1 MADKYKVKQHIETV
15 YEKEK
20 VQERI
25 SVLQRLADNRKSGG
39 KIISEHKQTGKQ
51 HQWLLYFVK

>member
-25 SVLQRLADNRKSGG
+25 SALQRLADNRKSGG
-39 KIISEHKQTGKQ
+39 KIISEYKQTGKQ